1 MAKTVDTLL
10 LEIKAETRKLKQG
23 LDKVNKQLDQT
34 KKKSNG
40 VSGALKKVGAVLAT
54 IGGVAIINNVVNTVR
69 TFEDLEA
76 TLRAVTGGAEAASEG
91 FKLIRA
97 FTATTTFQIE
107 EVAQAFITLKQA
119 GITPTSDALQD
130 FGNFSA
136 GMGKSITQLAQAAF
150 NATTGEME
158 MLKQFGVVARQ
169 QGDQITVTFDGTTK
183 TIERSG
189 ESIIAFLRSIGRE
202 KFPTAIAERA
212 NTLSGAISNLN
223 DQVSEF
229 NVSVGEGGLSDAL
242 ISLSRNSGAL
252 LENLR
257 PLGQAIGF
265 LIGSLLKLVDVIVLT
280 IDSLVLFVR
289 IAVAPKKALLE
300 FSKALK
306 DGSFDFDAFRQGMIG
321 SLGDMEEF
329 DKKLEE
335 LLKRQTDYNKS
346 LGPQAAK
353 ELKLF
358 EKLRTEINDT
368 SRSMEELMEN
378 EARLMKQLVKSRV
391 AVEVSGIFE
400 EQTGFRLPKDLEH
413 LKALAA
419 NTDGV
424 LNFKVGD
431 ELIDGAA
438 LLDEIIKSI
447 VFQVTGGHESIEAFF
462 NVVEKSKDKT
472 FEFSKSLQDA
482 LTAASLEISSN
493 FVQAIRSGEDA
504 LQSFRDLA
512 LRIVDQ
518 IVAAFIQMQ
527 IIDPILANIFKG
539 FGKGD
544 TGDSTGLPEAGGGAM
559 HVGQARLV
567 GERGP
572 ELFIP
577 HANGTLLNNMN
588 TKNAMGGGQTIV
600 VNQSVNFAT
609 GVQATV
615 RNEVLQLMPQIA
627 DATKSAVSESA
638 ERNLRFR
645 GALQGA

>member
-1 MAKTVDTLL
+1 MATTVDTLL
-10 LEIKAETRKLKQG
+10 VEIKAETRKLKQG

-34 KKKSNG
+34 KKKSAGAGN
-40 VSGALKKVGAVLAT
+40 ALKKVGAVLAT
-54 IGGVAIINNVVNTVR
+54 IGGAAILNQVVNTVR

-76 TLRAVTGGAEAASEG
+76 TLRAVTGSAEAASEG

-130 FGNFSA
+130 FGNFAA

-212 NTLSGAISNLN
+212 NTLSGAISNLQ

-242 ISLSRNSGAL
+242 ISLSRNTGGL

-257 PLGQAIGF
+257 PLGEAFGMIVGF
-265 LIGSLLKLVDVIVLT
+265 LTQILNLVVLVIDAFVLLG
-280 IDSLVLFVR
+280 R
-289 IAVAPKKALLE
+289 ILGDPIKTARELNKALQ
-300 FSKALK
+300 
-306 DGSFDFDAFRQGMIG
+306 DGTFNFESFRQGMVG

-346 LGPQAAK
+346 LGPQATK

-391 AVEVSGIFE
+391 GVEVSGIFE
-400 EQTGFRLPKDLEH
+400 EQTGFKLTKNLDQ

-462 NVVEKSKDKT
+462 NAAEKSKNKT
-472 FEFSKSLQDA
+472 F
-482 LTAASLEISSN
+482 
-493 FVQAIRSGEDA
+493 R
-504 LQSFRDLA
+504 
-512 LRIVDQ
+512 
-518 IVAAFIQMQ
+518 
-527 IIDPILANIFKG
+527 
-539 FGKGD
+539 
-544 TGDSTGLPEAGGGAM
+544 
-559 HVGQARLV
+559 HVC
-567 GERGP
+567 
-572 ELFIP
+572 
-577 HANGTLLNNMN
+577 
-588 TKNAMGGGQTIV
+588 
-600 VNQSVNFAT
+600 
-609 GVQATV
+609 
-615 RNEVLQLMPQIA
+615 
-627 DATKSAVSESA
+627 
-638 ERNLRFR
+638 
-645 GALQGA
+645 